1 MSASF
6 PPAPPSVPEPLAWRD
21 GVPFSE
27 RYGDVYASRDGA
39 LAQAMQ
45 AFVGGCGLPQG
56 WQGRDQFVVLETGF
70 GLGTNFLATWQAW
83 RDDPRRPRCLHFVSV
98 EVHPVSAD
106 SLRVAAPAPLA
117 NLAAQLAD
125 RWPVPV
131 AGLHRLSF
139 EGGAVTLTLALGAA
153 DTLVPQLAVGADAI
167 YLDGFAPARNPAMWS
182 APLLRAVARLARP
195 GAALA
200 TWCTA
205 RSVREALAAAGFE
218 LALRPGFGRKRERL
232 EGRYAPRY
240 MVRRHEPPAAYAGER
255 RAIVIGA
262 GLAGCSVSHALA
274 QRGWT
279 VELIER
285 GDRVA
290 AGASALP
297 AGLMHPQPAAD
308 DSRLARL
315 TRAGTRFNELLLGQ
329 VDPAHACVG
338 PAGLFQQAA
347 DDNELERWRAMLAA
361 QPGAH
366 GLVEMLDCDH
376 AAARLGLK
384 PRRGGLWF
392 AQGRVMASGRW
403 CEALL
408 RAAGDR
414 VRLTLGVEAG
424 ALQPIE
430 AGQSAGSACG
440 WRIDLRASDAP
451 ARAIDAPV
459 IIHAAA
465 LAAPALAGL
474 RDARLRAVRGR
485 LSLLADDD
493 LAALKAPI
501 TGDGYALRAPPA
513 MGGALIGASYE
524 TALPGTDEGSA
535 DGGDTLRIH
544 EGNLARLARLID
556 NAPPVRLS
564 AMFDQWRAVSD
575 DRLPLAGPLAD
586 EAAVRSGAGDL
597 AGAHLADLPR
607 QPGAFG
613 LFGLGSRGL
622 TLAAL
627 MGDLVAAQIEG
638 EPWPIERDLAASV
651 DPARFTL
658 ARLRRGRL
666 G

>member
-1 MSASF
+1 MSASS
-6 PPAPPSVPEPLAWRD
+6 PPALPSVPETLAWRD

-45 AFVGGCGLPQG
+45 VFVGGCGLPQG

-83 RDDPRRPRCLHFVSV
+83 CDDPQRPQRLHFVSV
-98 EVHPVSAD
+98 EAHPVSVD
-106 SLRVAAPAPLA
+106 SLRAAVPPPLA
-117 NLAAQLAD
+117 HLAAQLAD
-125 RWPVPV
+125 RWPLPV
-131 AGLHRLSF
+131 TGLHRLTF
-139 EGGAVTLTLALGAA
+139 DDGAVTLTLALGPA
-153 DTLVPQLAVGADAI
+153 DTVVPQLALGADAI
-167 YLDGFAPARNPAMWS
+167 FLDGFAPARNPAMWS
-182 APLLRAVARLARP
+182 APLLRAIARLARP

-200 TWCTA
+200 TWCAA
-205 RSVREALAAAGFE
+205 RPVREALAAAGFD

-240 MVRRHEPPAAYAGER
+240 VVRRHEPPAAYAGAR
-255 RAIVIGA
+255 HAIIIGA

-274 QRGWT
+274 RRGWT
-279 VELIER
+279 VELVER
-285 GDRVA
+285 GDRIA
-290 AGASALP
+290 AGASSLP

-315 TRAGTRFNELLLGQ
+315 TRAGARFNELLLGD
-329 VDPAHACVG
+329 VDPAQTCVG

-347 DDNELERWRAMLAA
+347 DDDEFSRWRAMLAA

-366 GLVEMLDCDH
+366 GPVELLYRDS
-376 AAARLGLK
+376 AAARLGLR
-384 PRRGGLWF
+384 PHRGGLWF
-392 AQGRVMASGRW
+392 AQGRVMASARW

-408 RAAGDR
+408 RAAADR
-414 VRLTLGVEAG
+414 VRLTLGAAAASPELLDP
-424 ALQPIE
+424 AL
-430 AGQSAGSACG
+430 AAGSARG
-440 WRIDLRASDAP
+440 WQLDLHASGSA
-451 ARAIDAPV
+451 ARRIDAPV

-474 RDARLRAVRGR
+474 HDARLRAVRGR

-493 LAALKAPI
+493 LAALAAPI
-501 TGDGYALRAPPA
+501 TGDGYALRAPA
-513 MGGALIGASYE
+513 VIGGALIGASYE
-524 TALPGTDEGSA
+524 TALPGADAATA

-544 EGNLARLARLID
+544 DGNLARLARLID
-556 NAPPVRLS
+556 DAPPVRLR

-586 EAAVRSGAGDL
+586 EAAVRAGAGDL